1 MTKRKYNYLDHL
13 ILTAKKY
20 EIEEYLYYEQKGR
33 KLTVKQIELI
43 LLRNGVDI
51 PRDETPRIT
60 KEQIKKDAYSS
71 FIQASSLVATIFAF
85 VLLPGVIKKNTALV
99 KSTYSQKEIASLKIE
114 DKKED
119 TSERFFEEKDT
130 RGFNTPH
137 ARSVLALFN
146 ELKYDLSEI
155 RDGKPVKPV
164 FFTQLPRGINEL
176 DSIKNRK
183 KIFIQIVLPL
193 ILSENE
199 SILAERKKILFLSK
213 SRNVSKTDQLWLD
226 KKFKFYKVKNRD
238 FELLLSKVDIIPP
251 SLAIAQAAY
260 ESGWGTSRF
269 ALEGNSLFGQR
280 TWTANSGI
288 VPLDRDQDQTFK
300 VTKFDIIRASVKAY
314 KKNLNTHKSY
324 QNLRVERKKMRDSGQ
339 EISGLELSKYLDK
352 YSEIKDKYVFY
363 LQKIIEQNSL
373 TDFDKSILLPTK
385 NINLA

>member
-43 LLRNGVDI
+43 LLRNGVDV
-51 PRDETPRIT
+51 PKDETPRIT

-71 FIQASSLVATIFAF
+71 CIQAFSLVATIFAF

-119 TSERFFEEKDT
+119 SGERFFEEKDT

-146 ELKYDLSEI
+146 ELKYDLGEI

-193 ILSENE
+193 VLSENE

-226 KKFKFYKVKNRD
+226 KKFKFYKVNNKD

-280 TWTANSGI
+280 TWTAKSGI
-288 VPLDRDQDQTFK
+288 VPLNRDQNQTFK

-324 QNLRVERKKMRDSGQ
+324 QSLRVERKKMRDSGK

-373 TDFDKSILLPTK
+373 TDFDRSILLPTK

>member
-1 MTKRKYNYLDHL
+1 M
-13 ILTAKKY
+13 
-20 EIEEYLYYEQKGR
+20 
-33 KLTVKQIELI
+33 
-43 LLRNGVDI
+43 
-51 PRDETPRIT
+51 
-60 KEQIKKDAYSS
+60 
-71 FIQASSLVATIFAF
+71 
-85 VLLPGVIKKNTALV
+85 
-99 KSTYSQKEIASLKIE
+99 
-114 DKKED
+114 
-119 TSERFFEEKDT
+119 
-130 RGFNTPH
+130 
-137 ARSVLALFN
+137 ALFN
-146 ELKYDLSEI
+146 ELKYDLGEI

-193 ILSENE
+193 VLSENE

-226 KKFKFYKVKNRD
+226 KKFKFYNLNNKD

-280 TWTANSGI
+280 TWTAKSGI
-288 VPLDRDQDQTFK
+288 VPLNRDQDQTFK

-324 QNLRVERKKMRDSGQ
+324 QSLRVERKKMSDSGK
-339 EISGLELSKYLDK
+339 EISGLE
-352 YSEIKDKYVFY
+352 
-363 LQKIIEQNSL
+363 
-373 TDFDKSILLPTK
+373 
-385 NINLA
+385 

>member
-1 MTKRKYNYLDHL
+1 MSKRKYSYLEHL

-20 EIEEYLYYEQKGR
+20 EVEEFLYYERKGR
-33 KLTVKQIELI
+33 KLTSKQIELI
-43 LLRNGVDI
+43 LLRNNIKI
-51 PRDETPRIT
+51 PQDETPKLS
-60 KEQIKKDAYSS
+60 KEEIRKDSYNSLL
-71 FIQASSLVATIFAF
+71 QAGALVSTIFAF
-85 VLLPGVIKKNTALV
+85 VLLPGQIQKNTALV
-99 KSTYSQKEIASLKIE
+99 KSTYSQKEMASIQIE
-114 DKKED
+114 KPEENIKD
-119 TSERFFEEKDT
+119 RFFEEKDT

-146 ELKYDLSEI
+146 ELKYDLKDI
-155 RDGKPVKPV
+155 RAGKPVKPV

-176 DSIKNRK
+176 ESIKNRK

-193 ILSENE
+193 VLSENQQ
-199 SILAERKKILFLSK
+199 ILSERKKIKYLSK
-213 SRNVSKTDQLWLD
+213 LKKINKAEKKWLEL
-226 KKFKFYKVKNRD
+226 KFKYYKAKYGD
-238 FELLLSKVDIIPP
+238 FDLLLERADIIPP

-280 TWTANSGI
+280 TWSATAGI
-288 VPLDRDQDQTFK
+288 VPLDRDQNKTFK

-324 QNLRVERKKMRDSGQ
+324 ESLRQQRSKMRNESSDV
-339 EISGLELSKYLDK
+339 SGLELSRHLDK
-352 YSEIKDKYVFY
+352 YSEIKEKYVFY

-385 NINLA
+385 KLNLA

>member
-1 MTKRKYNYLDHL
+1 MSKKKYSYLDHL
-13 ILTAKKY
+13 TLTAKKY
-20 EIEEYLYYEQKGR
+20 GIEEYLYYEEKGR
-33 KLTVKQIELI
+33 KLTAKQIELI
-43 LLRNGVDI
+43 LLRNGISI
-51 PRDETPRIT
+51 PADETPRLS
-60 KEQIKKDAYSS
+60 KEEIRKDSISS
-71 FIQASSLVATIFAF
+71 LLQAGALVATIFAF
-85 VLLPGVIKKNTALV
+85 VLLPGVVKKNTALV
-99 KSTYSQKEIASLKIE
+99 KSTYSQKEMASIKIE
-114 DKKED
+114 EPKED
-119 TSERFFEEKDT
+119 IRDRFFEERDT

-146 ELKYDLSEI
+146 ELEYDLNEI
-155 RDGKPVKPV
+155 RAGKPVKPV

-176 DSIKNRK
+176 DNIQNRK

-199 SILAERKKILFLSK
+199 EILSERKRITFLSK
-213 SRNVSKTDQLWLD
+213 SRKITKAEQNWLD
-226 KKFKFYKVKNRD
+226 SKFKYYKVEKGNFD
-238 FELLLSKVDIIPP
+238 LLLERADIIPP

-280 TWTANSGI
+280 TWSANAGI
-288 VPLDRDQDQTFK
+288 IPLDRDDNQTFK

-324 QNLRVERKKMRDSGQ
+324 DSLRQERSKMRKDNI
-339 EISGLELSKYLDK
+339 EISGLELSKHLDK

-363 LQKIIEQNSL
+363 LQKIIEQNDL

-385 NINLA
+385 KLNLA

>member
-33 KLTVKQIELI
+33 KLTSKQIELI
-43 LLRNGVDI
+43 LLRNGVQV
-51 PRDETPRIT
+51 PKDETPKIS

-71 FIQASSLVATIFAF
+71 LLQAGGLVATIFAF
-85 VLLPGVIKKNTALV
+85 VLLPGVVKKNTALV
-99 KSTYSQKEIASLKIE
+99 KSTYSQRDTVSLKIE
-114 DKKED
+114 DLKGDKTD
-119 TSERFFEEKDT
+119 RFFEDKDT

-146 ELKYDLSEI
+146 ELKYDLREI

-183 KIFIQIVLPL
+183 QIFIQIVLPL
-193 ILSENE
+193 VLSENE
-199 SILAERKKILFLSK
+199 SILAERKKIIFLSK
-213 SRNVSKTDQLWLD
+213 SRSISKNDQTWLD
-226 KKFKFYKVKNRD
+226 KKFKYYKVKKRNYD
-238 FELLLSKVDIIPP
+238 TLLSKVDIIPP

-280 TWTANSGI
+280 TWASKSGL
-288 VPLDRDQDQTFK
+288 VPLDRGQDQTFK

-314 KKNLNTHKSY
+314 KKNLNTHQSY
-324 QNLRVERKKMRDSGQ
+324 ENLRLERKKMRDQGK
-339 EISGLELSKYLDK
+339 EISGIKLSQHLDK

-385 NINLA
+385 KINLA

>member
-1 MTKRKYNYLDHL
+1 MIKKKYSYLNHL

-20 EIEEYLYYEQKGR
+20 EVDEYLYYEEKGR
-33 KLTVKQIELI
+33 KLTAKQIELI
-43 LLRNGVDI
+43 LLRNGIKV
-51 PRDETPRIT
+51 PKNETPKLSKDEFR
-60 KEQIKKDAYSS
+60 KESLTS
-71 FIQASSLVATIFAF
+71 FLQAGALVATIFAL

-99 KSTYSQKEIASLKIE
+99 KSTYSQKEMASIKIE
-114 DKKED
+114 EPKED
-119 TSERFFEEKDT
+119 NQEQFFEDRDT

-137 ARSVLALFN
+137 ARSVLALFD
-146 ELKYDLSEI
+146 ELKYNLNEI
-155 RDGKPVKPV
+155 REGKPVKPV

-176 DSIKNRK
+176 ENIQNRK

-193 ILSENE
+193 VLSENE
-199 SILAERKKILFLSK
+199 DILSERKKIISLSK
-213 SRNVSKTDQLWLD
+213 SSNISKINKSWLGE
-226 KKFKFYKVKNRD
+226 KFKYYKVKDGD
-238 FELLLSKVDIIPP
+238 FDLLLERVDIIPP

-280 TWTANSGI
+280 TWKKNAGLI
-288 VPLDRDQDQTFK
+288 PLDREESETFK

-324 QNLRVERKKMRDSGQ
+324 ENLRHERYKMRNNLE
-339 EISGLELSKYLDK
+339 EISGLELSKYLDN
-352 YSEIKDKYVFY
+352 YSEIKDKYVYY

-385 NINLA
+385 KLNLA

>member
-1 MTKRKYNYLDHL
+1 MTKKRYSYLDHL

-20 EIEEYLYYEQKGR
+20 EVEEYLFYEAKGR
-33 KLTVKQIELI
+33 KLTIKQIELI
-43 LLRNGVDI
+43 LLRNGVKI
-51 PRDETPRIT
+51 PQDETPKIS
-60 KEQIKKDAYSS
+60 KEEIRKDAYSS
-71 FIQASSLVATIFAF
+71 LLQAGGLVATIFAF

-99 KSTYSQKEIASLKIE
+99 KSTYSQKDVASIKI
-114 DKKED
+114 DDPKKD
-119 TSERFFEEKDT
+119 STDRFFEEKDT

-146 ELKYDLSEI
+146 ELKYDLGEI
-155 RDGKPVKPV
+155 REGKPVKPV

-193 ILSENE
+193 VLSENE
-199 SILAERKKILFLSK
+199 SILAERKKIIFLSK
-213 SRNVSKTDQLWLD
+213 SRSISKTDQLWLD
-226 KKFKFYKVKNRD
+226 KKFKYYKVKNKD
-238 FELLLSKVDIIPP
+238 YELLLSKVDIIPP

-280 TWTANSGI
+280 TWASKSGL
-288 VPLDRDQDQTFK
+288 VPLKRDQDQTFK

-324 QNLRVERKKMRDSGQ
+324 ENLRLERKKMRDQGQ
-339 EISGLELSKYLDK
+339 EISGIKLSQHLDK
-352 YSEIKDKYVFY
+352 YSEIKDKYVIY

-385 NINLA
+385 KINLA

>member
-1 MTKRKYNYLDHL
+1 MTKKQYNYLDHL

-33 KLTVKQIELI
+33 KLTAKQIELI
-43 LLRNGVDI
+43 LLRNGVEI
-51 PRDETPRIT
+51 PKDETPKIS

-71 FIQASSLVATIFAF
+71 LLQAGGLVATIFAF
-85 VLLPGVIKKNTALV
+85 VLLPGTIKKNTALV

-114 DKKED
+114 DSKKEPAD
-119 TSERFFEEKDT
+119 RFFEEKDT

-193 ILSENE
+193 VLSENE
-199 SILAERKKILFLSK
+199 TILAERKKILFLSK
-213 SRNVSKTDQLWLD
+213 SRNIAKTDQLWLD
-226 KKFKFYKVKNRD
+226 KKFKYYKVKNKD
-238 FELLLSKVDIIPP
+238 FDSLLNKVDIIPP

-260 ESGWGTSRF
+260 ER
-269 ALEGNSLFGQR
+269 GQ
-280 TWTANSGI
+280 N
-288 VPLDRDQDQTFK
+288 QTFK

-324 QNLRVERKKMRDSGQ
+324 ENLRLERKKLRAKGE
-339 EISGLELSKYLDK
+339 EISGIKLSQHLDK

-385 NINLA
+385 KINLA

>member
-1 MTKRKYNYLDHL
+1 MTKREYSYLNHL

-33 KLTVKQIELI
+33 KLTTKQIELI
-43 LLRNGVDI
+43 LLRNGVEI
-51 PRDETPRIT
+51 PQDETPRIS

-71 FIQASSLVATIFAF
+71 LLQAGGLVATIFAF
-85 VLLPGVIKKNTALV
+85 VLLPGVVQKNTALV
-99 KSTYSQKEIASLKIE
+99 KSTYSQKDMASLKIE
-114 DKKED
+114 DVKKD
-119 TSERFFEEKDT
+119 NTDRFFEEKDT

-146 ELKYDLSEI
+146 ELKYDLGEI
-155 RDGKPVKPV
+155 REGKPVKPV

-199 SILAERKKILFLSK
+199 SILAERKKIIFLSK
-213 SRNVSKTDQLWLD
+213 SKNISRSDQTWLD
-226 KKFKFYKVKNRD
+226 KKFNYYKVKNKD
-238 FELLLSKVDIIPP
+238 YNILLSKADIIPP

-280 TWTANSGI
+280 TWASKSGI

-324 QNLRVERKKMRDSGQ
+324 ENLRIERKRMRDQDQ
-339 EISGLELSKYLDK
+339 EISGLELSQYLDK

>member
-1 MTKRKYNYLDHL
+1 MTKKKYSYLDHL

-20 EIEEYLYYEQKGR
+20 EIEEYLFYEEKGR

-43 LLRNGVDI
+43 LLRNGVRI
-51 PRDETPRIT
+51 PKDETPKIS
-60 KEQIKKDAYSS
+60 KEEIRKDAYSS
-71 FIQASSLVATIFAF
+71 LLQAGGLVATIFAF

-99 KSTYSQKEIASLKIE
+99 KSTYSQKDVASLKIE
-114 DKKED
+114 ESKKD
-119 TSERFFEEKDT
+119 NTDRFFKEKDT

-137 ARSVLALFN
+137 ARSVLALFS
-146 ELKYDLSEI
+146 ELKYDLGEI

-183 KIFIQIVLPL
+183 QIFIQIVLPL
-193 ILSENE
+193 VLSENE
-199 SILAERKKILFLSK
+199 SILAERKKIIFLSK
-213 SRNVSKTDQLWLD
+213 TRSISKVDQIWLD
-226 KKFKFYKVKNRD
+226 KKFKYYKVKNKD
-238 FELLLSKVDIIPP
+238 YEQLLSKVDIIPP

-280 TWTANSGI
+280 TWASKSGI
-288 VPLDRDQDQTFK
+288 VPLERDQDQTFK

-324 QNLRVERKKMRDSGQ
+324 ENLRLERKKMRDQGK
-339 EISGLELSKYLDK
+339 EISGIRLSQHLDK

-385 NINLA
+385 KINLA

>member
-1 MTKRKYNYLDHL
+1 MTKREYSYLNHL

-33 KLTVKQIELI
+33 KLTTKQIELI
-43 LLRNGVDI
+43 LLRNGVEI
-51 PRDETPRIT
+51 PQDETPRIS

-71 FIQASSLVATIFAF
+71 LLQAGGLVATIFAF
-85 VLLPGVIKKNTALV
+85 VLLPGVVQKNTALV
-99 KSTYSQKEIASLKIE
+99 KSTYSQKDMASLKIE
-114 DKKED
+114 DVKKD
-119 TSERFFEEKDT
+119 NTDRFFEEKDT

-146 ELKYDLSEI
+146 ELKYDLGEI
-155 RDGKPVKPV
+155 REGKPVKPV

-199 SILAERKKILFLSK
+199 SILAERKKIIFLSK
-213 SRNVSKTDQLWLD
+213 SKNISRSDQTWLD
-226 KKFKFYKVKNRD
+226 KKFNYYKVKNKD
-238 FELLLSKVDIIPP
+238 YNILLSKADIIPP

-280 TWTANSGI
+280 TWASKSGI
-288 VPLDRDQDQTFK
+288 VPLDRDQNQTFK

-324 QNLRVERKKMRDSGQ
+324 ENLRIERKRMRDQDQ
-339 EISGLELSKYLDK
+339 EISGLELSQYLDK

>member
-1 MTKRKYNYLDHL
+1 MIKKKYSYLNHL

-20 EIEEYLYYEQKGR
+20 EVDEYLYYEEKGR
-33 KLTVKQIELI
+33 KLTAKQIELI
-43 LLRNGVDI
+43 LLRNGIKV
-51 PRDETPRIT
+51 PKNETPKLSKDEFR
-60 KEQIKKDAYSS
+60 KESLTS
-71 FIQASSLVATIFAF
+71 FLQAGALVATIFAL

-99 KSTYSQKEIASLKIE
+99 KSTYSQKEMASIKIE
-114 DKKED
+114 EPKED
-119 TSERFFEEKDT
+119 NQEQFFEDRDT

-137 ARSVLALFN
+137 ARSVLALFD
-146 ELKYDLSEI
+146 ELKYDLNEI
-155 RDGKPVKPV
+155 REGKPVKPV

-176 DSIKNRK
+176 ENIQNRK

-193 ILSENE
+193 VLSENE
-199 SILAERKKILFLSK
+199 DILSERKKIISLSK
-213 SRNVSKTDQLWLD
+213 SSNISKIDKNWLSE
-226 KKFKFYKVKNRD
+226 KFKYYKVKDGD
-238 FELLLSKVDIIPP
+238 FDLLLERVDIIPP

-280 TWTANSGI
+280 TWSANVGI
-288 VPLDRDQDQTFK
+288 VPLDRDENQNFK

-324 QNLRVERKKMRDSGQ
+324 EELRLERTRMRSERV
-339 EISGLELSKYLDK
+339 EISGLELSKHLDK

-373 TDFDKSILLPTK
+373 TDFDKSILLPTNK
-385 NINLA
+385 LNLA

>member
-1 MTKRKYNYLDHL
+1 MNKRKYNYLDHL

-20 EIEEYLYYEQKGR
+20 EVEEYLYYEQKGR
-33 KLTVKQIELI
+33 KLTTKQMELI
-43 LLRNGVDI
+43 LLRNGVKI
-51 PRDETPRIT
+51 PKDETPKIS
-60 KEQIKKDAYSS
+60 KEQIKQDAYSS
-71 FIQASSLVATIFAF
+71 LLQAGGLVATIFAF

-99 KSTYSQKEIASLKIE
+99 KSTYSQKQMASLKIE
-114 DKKED
+114 DNNKNKTD
-119 TSERFFEEKDT
+119 RFFDEKDT

-137 ARSVLALFN
+137 AKSVLALFN
-146 ELKYDLSEI
+146 ELKYNLKDI

-193 ILSENE
+193 VLSENE
-199 SILAERKKILFLSK
+199 SIIAERKRITFLSK
-213 SRNVSKTDQLWLD
+213 SRKISKADKLWLD
-226 KKFKFYKVKNRD
+226 KKFKYYKVKNKN
-238 FELLLSKVDIIPP
+238 FGKLLSKVDIIPP

-280 TWTANSGI
+280 TWASKTGI
-288 VPLDRDQDQTFK
+288 VPLDRGEDQTFK

-324 QNLRVERKKMRDSGQ
+324 ENLRIERKKMRD
-339 EISGLELSKYLDK
+339 ENKVISGIKLSQHLNS
-352 YSEIKDKYVFY
+352 YSEIKEKYVFY

-385 NINLA
+385 KINLA

>member
-1 MTKRKYNYLDHL
+1 MNKRKYNYLDHL

-20 EIEEYLYYEQKGR
+20 EVEEYLYYEQKGR
-33 KLTVKQIELI
+33 KLTAKQMELI
-43 LLRNGVDI
+43 LLRNGVKI
-51 PRDETPRIT
+51 PKDETPKIS
-60 KEQIKKDAYSS
+60 KEQIKQDAYSS
-71 FIQASSLVATIFAF
+71 LLQAGGLVATIFAF

-99 KSTYSQKEIASLKIE
+99 KSTYSQKQMASLKIE
-114 DKKED
+114 DNNKNKTD
-119 TSERFFEEKDT
+119 RFFDEKDT

-137 ARSVLALFN
+137 AKSVLALFN
-146 ELKYDLSEI
+146 ELKYNLNDI

-183 KIFIQIVLPL
+183 KIFIQIVIPL
-193 ILSENE
+193 VLFENE
-199 SILAERKKILFLSK
+199 SIIAERKRITFLSK
-213 SRNVSKTDQLWLD
+213 SRKISKADKLWLD
-226 KKFKFYKVKNRD
+226 KKFKYYKVKNKN
-238 FELLLSKVDIIPP
+238 FGKLLSKVDIIPP

-269 ALEGNSLFGQR
+269 ALEGNSLFGQG
-280 TWTANSGI
+280 TWASKTGI
-288 VPLDRDQDQTFK
+288 VPLDRGEDQTFK

-324 QNLRVERKKMRDSGQ
+324 ENLRIERKKMRD
-339 EISGLELSKYLDK
+339 ENKVISGIKLSQHLNS
-352 YSEIKDKYVFY
+352 YSEIKEKYVFY

-385 NINLA
+385 KINLA

>member
-43 LLRNGVDI
+43 LLRNGVDV
-51 PRDETPRIT
+51 PKDETPRIT

-71 FIQASSLVATIFAF
+71 CIQAFSLVATIFAF

-119 TSERFFEEKDT
+119 SGERFFEEKDT

-146 ELKYDLSEI
+146 ELKYDLGEI

-193 ILSENE
+193 VLSENE

-226 KKFKFYKVKNRD
+226 KKFKFYKVNNKD

-280 TWTANSGI
+280 TWTAKSGI
-288 VPLDRDQDQTFK
+288 VPLNRDQDQTFK

-324 QNLRVERKKMRDSGQ
+324 QSLRVERKKMRDSGK

-373 TDFDKSILLPTK
+373 TDFDRSILLPTK

>member
-1 MTKRKYNYLDHL
+1 MSKKKYQYLDHL

-20 EIEEYLYYEQKGR
+20 EVDEYLFYEEKGR
-33 KLTVKQIELI
+33 KLTAKQIELI
-43 LLRNGVDI
+43 LLRNGI
-51 PRDETPRIT
+51 PIPLDETPRLS
-60 KEQIKKDAYSS
+60 KDQFKKQS
-71 FIQASSLVATIFAF
+71 FSNLIQAGILVATVFAF
-85 VLLPGVIKKNTALV
+85 VLLPGIIQKNTALV
-99 KSTYSQKEIASLKIE
+99 KSTYSQKEIASIKIE
-114 DKKED
+114 EPKED
-119 TSERFFEEKDT
+119 IESRFFEERDT

-137 ARSVLALFN
+137 ARSVLALFD
-146 ELKYDLSEI
+146 ELNYDLRDV

-176 DSIKNRK
+176 ENIKNRK

-199 SILAERKKILFLSK
+199 DILVERKKILFLSK
-213 SRNVSKTDQLWLD
+213 SRKISKDDEKWLD
-226 KKFKFYKVKNRD
+226 QKFKYYKVKSGD
-238 FELLLSKVDIIPP
+238 FDLLLERVDIIPP

-280 TWTANSGI
+280 TWAKNAGI
-288 VPLDRDQDQTFK
+288 IPLDRDEDQSFK

-324 QNLRVERKKMRDSGQ
+324 EELRHERAKMRNDNL
-339 EISGLELSKYLDK
+339 EISGLELSKHLHQ

-373 TDFDKSILLPTK
+373 TDFDNSILLPTK
-385 NINLA
+385 KINLA